1 MTDLLDNLS
10 LARPGDILLTHGPWM
25 LSDLIANR
33 NEGFSHASLIVSVD
47 PVILVAESV
56 PPVSK
61 VLRYSDLHKDSIRV
75 VLLHDLSLD
84 KDQRFLVVNYATK
97 MLGKLYGLD
106 RFIGLGLD
114 TLLGTQWF
122 GDNLRLSKDCPV
134 CTVFV
139 AESRNRIG
147 LDFGVKAQGAQPGE
161 IARYGQKHPETYQ
174 WIELK

>member
-1 MTDLLDNLS
+1 MTDLLDNLA

-25 LSDLIANR
+25 LSDAIANH
-33 NEGFSHASLIVSVD
+33 NEGFSHASLIVAID

-61 VLRYSDLHKDSIRV
+61 VLRYADLHKDSTRV

-84 KDQRFLVVNYATK
+84 ADQRFLVVNYATK

-114 TLLGTQWF
+114 TLLDTQWF
-122 GDNLRLSKDCPV
+122 GDHLRLSRNCPV

-147 LDFGVKAQGAQPGE
+147 LNFGVEAEGATPGE
-161 IARYGQKHPETYQ
+161 ITKFSRNHPEIYQ
-174 WIELK
+174 WIEQK